1 MGAMGTFAVVST
13 VVVITVAVVVLGIDL
28 LLTRRERRGL
38 GAPDRPGTDS
48 DLLGHSSAGRGAAYQ
63 FSRGHGLLNKRERRS
78 R

>member
-1 MGAMGTFAVVST
+1 MGTFAVV
-13 VVVITVAVVVLGIDL
+13 VVAVVIVLALGVLGVDA

-38 GAPDRPGTDS
+38 GGPDRPGTDS
-48 DLLGHSSAGRGAAYQ
+48 DLLGSSSVGRGAAYG

>member
-1 MGAMGTFAVVST
+1 MDSFAAVAT
-13 VVVITVAVVVLGIDL
+13 VVVIAVAVAVLGIDL

-38 GAPDRPGTDS
+38 GGPDRPGTDS
-48 DLLGHSSAGRGAAYQ
+48 DLLGQSSAGRGAAYE